1 MTKYFDKL
9 PKKVNGE
16 INKISRVASYLWNRE
31 WVERNGGNIS
41 MNLTPFFSDQKEP
54 DKTTFIGHSFPSEA
68 AGLYIFVTGAGCY
81 IRSLIDDIE
90 SVSCILYI
98 NKKANGYSIIWGGHT
113 EGFKPTSELASH
125 LEIHIYNK
133 KNNPNNLA
141 VLHAHPLELIVLSHH
156 SIFGDEEKL
165 NHSIWKMCPEVRVY
179 VPRGINCTPY
189 SITQS
194 DTLAK
199 ATTHAFSYRDI
210 ALWEKHGAT
219 TTAEDVEKAW
229 DFLDV
234 ANKGAKLLL
243 TAWASGFEPEGLSK
257 EQLIGLEQLFK
268 L

>member
-1 MTKYFDKL
+1 MSLSTL
-9 PKKVNGE
+9 PYKVAKE
-16 INKISRVASYLWNRE
+16 INKISKVAGYLWQRE

-41 MNLTPFFSDQKEP
+41 MNLTPFFSDSDEP
-54 DKTTFIGHSFPSEA
+54 KGSRLVSQQLPKEA

-90 SVSCILYI
+90 AASCVLYI
-98 NKKANGYSIIWGGHT
+98 NKEASGYTIIWGGDA
-113 EGFKPTSELASH
+113 EGFRPTSELASH
-125 LEIHIYNK
+125 LEIHLFNK
-133 KNNPNNLA
+133 INNPKNLA
-141 VLHAHPLELIVLSHH
+141 VLHAHPIELIIMSHH
-156 SIFGDEEKL
+156 PMFKDEEKL
-165 NHSIWKMCPEVRVY
+165 NHSIWSMCPEVRVY

-194 DTLAK
+194 DDLAK
-199 ATTHAFSYRDI
+199 ATTHAFTYRDI

-219 TTAEDVEKAW
+219 TTAPDVMQAW

-243 TAWASGFEPEGLSK
+243 GAWSAGFEPEGLSK
-257 EQLIGLEQLFK
+257 EQLNGLEELFK

>member
-1 MTKYFDKL
+1 MSQYLLPDTVTK
-9 PKKVNGE
+9 E
-16 INKISRVASYLWNRE
+16 ISKISRVAGYLWQRE

-41 MNLTPFFSDQKEP
+41 MNLTPFLPNSDVP
-54 DKTTFIGHSFPSEA
+54 HNANFISHSFPNEA
-68 AGLYIFVTGAGCY
+68 AGLYLFVTGAGCY
-81 IRSLIDDIE
+81 IRSLIQDIE
-90 SVSCILYI
+90 SASCIIYI
-98 NKKANGYSIIWGGHT
+98 NKEATGYSIIWGGNP
-113 EGFKPTSELASH
+113 EGFRPTSELASH
-125 LEIHIYNK
+125 LEIHLFNK
-133 KNNPNNLA
+133 KNNPKNLA
-141 VLHAHPLELIVLSHH
+141 VLHAHPIELIVLSHH
-156 SIFGDEEKL
+156 PIFKDEEKL

-194 DTLAK
+194 DELAN
-199 ATTHAFSYRDI
+199 ATTHAFTYRDI

-243 TAWASGFEPEGLSK
+243 NAWAAGFEPEGLSK
-257 EQLIGLEQLFK
+257 EQLHGLEQLFK

>member
-1 MTKYFDKL
+1 MNSLKVPNKV
-9 PKKVNGE
+9 KKE
-16 INKISRVASYLWNRE
+16 LKKISKVAKYLWQRE

-41 MNLTPFFSDQKEP
+41 MNLTSFFNESDISKETHFVNYPFPK
-54 DKTTFIGHSFPSEA
+54 EA
-68 AGLYIFVTGAGCY
+68 AGLFLFVTGAGCY
-81 IRSLIDDIE
+81 IRSLIDNIE
-90 SVSCILYI
+90 YSSCIIFI
-98 NKKANGYSIIWGGHT
+98 NNSAKGYSIIWGGKG

-125 LEIHIYNK
+125 IEIHLFNK
-133 KNNPNNLA
+133 KNNPKNLA
-141 VLHAHPLELIVLSHH
+141 VLHAHPIELIVLSHH
-156 SIFGDEEKL
+156 PIFKDEEKL

-189 SITQS
+189 YITQS
-194 DTLAK
+194 DDLAK
-199 ATTHAFSYRDI
+199 RTTHAFTYRDI

-243 TAWASGFEPEGLSK
+243 NSWAAGFEPSGLSK
-257 EQLIGLEQLFK
+257 EQLKDLEELFK

>member
-1 MTKYFDKL
+1 MNSQTL
-9 PKKVNGE
+9 PQNVIKE
-16 INKISRVASYLWNRE
+16 IDKISKVASYLWQRE

-41 MNLTPFFSDQKEP
+41 MNLTPFFSDEKEP
-54 DKTTFIGHSFPSEA
+54 DMSRFVSHDFPSEA

-90 SVSCILYI
+90 DASCVLYI
-98 NKKANGYSIIWGGHT
+98 NKEATGYCIIWGGNA
-113 EGFKPTSELASH
+113 EGFRPTSELASH
-125 LEIHIYNK
+125 LEIHLFNK
-133 KNNPNNLA
+133 KNNPKNLA
-141 VLHAHPLELIVLSHH
+141 VLHAHPIELIIMSHH
-156 SIFGDEEKL
+156 PIFNDEEKL
-165 NHSIWKMCPEVRVY
+165 NQSIWSMCPEVRVY

-194 DTLAK
+194 DDLAN
-199 ATTHAFSYRDI
+199 ATTHAFTYRDI

-219 TTAEDVEKAW
+219 TTAPDVMQAW

-243 TAWASGFEPEGLSK
+243 GAWAAGFEPAGLSR
-257 EQLIGLEQLFK
+257 EQLNGLEELFK

>member
-1 MTKYFDKL
+1 MIKHYKEL
-9 PKKVNGE
+9 SGKVSDE
-16 INKISRVASYLWNRE
+16 INKISRVASYLWQRE

-41 MNLTPFFSDQKEP
+41 INLTPFFSDQSEP
-54 DKTTFIGHSFPSEA
+54 ESLNFVNHSFPKEA

-81 IRSLIDDIE
+81 IRSLIDNIE
-90 SVSCILYI
+90 VVSCILYI
-98 NKKANGYSIIWGGHT
+98 NKSANGYSIIWGGNS

-125 LEIHIYNK
+125 LEIHLFNK
-133 KNNPNNLA
+133 KNNPKNLA
-141 VLHAHPLELIVLSHH
+141 VLHAHPIELIVLSHH
-156 SIFGDEEKL
+156 SIFKDEDKL

-179 VPRGINCTPY
+179 VPKGINCTPY

-194 DTLAK
+194 DALAN

-210 ALWEKHGAT
+210 ALWEKHGAI
-219 TTAEDVEKAW
+219 TTAEDIEKAW

-243 TAWASGFEPEGLSK
+243 CAWASGFEPEGLSK
-257 EQLIGLEQLFK
+257 EQLKGLEQLFK